1 MNEIVALVNYLPHQ
15 SIEQHLHQLIRSPYV
30 RKVLLIA
37 DGKAAVQPSK
47 VKISRKISIHTE
59 KTFREAI
66 LKIRSGHLL
75 FINSFDEIHFD
86 DFTLKRFMEVAE
98 STGAGIVY
106 ADYYEMEAT
115 LKEHPL
121 NDYQTGSVRDDFN
134 FGPLMLFSLPAVK
147 KVLNENGFH
156 APSMYAF
163 IYALRLRLSMD
174 CSLFHIQ
181 EFLYAVKRSSPLS
194 GSGIFSYVDPKN
206 RMMQKEMEAIF
217 TGYLRRIGAYL
228 EPRKQKVRRIR
239 GRSFPVK
246 ASVVIPVKNRKKT
259 IADAVKS
266 ALAQK
271 TDFPFNVIVVD
282 NHSTDGTSSLLSSMA
297 SKNPV
302 IRHIIP
308 SRLDL
313 GIGGCWNEA
322 IYSDLCGMYAVQL
335 DSDDLYSGR
344 DTLQTIIDMF
354 EEYNYAMIVGSYT
367 LVDKG
372 LHEIPPGLID
382 HREWTDDNGHNNALR
397 INGLGAP
404 RAFHTGVAREVGFLN
419 VSYGE
424 DYAMALRLSR
434 EWMIGRIYE
443 SLYLCRRW
451 EDNTDAA
458 LSIEKSNRH
467 DAFKDKI
474 RSIEI
479 AARQA
484 MNRKADKR

>member
-1 MNEIVALVNYLPHQ
+1 MSEIVALLNYLPNQ
-15 SIEQHLHQLIRSPYV
+15 STEQNIDRLTRSPYV
-30 RKVLLIA
+30 KKVLLIA
-37 DGKAAVQPSK
+37 DGNTATQTSK
-47 VKISRKISIHTE
+47 VKKSRKISIHTE
-59 KTFREAI
+59 KTFREAV
-66 LKIRSGHLL
+66 LKISSGHLL
-75 FINSFDEIHFD
+75 FINSFDEMHFD
-86 DFTLKRFMEVAE
+86 DFTLKRFIEVAE

-106 ADYYEMEAT
+106 ADYYEMEET

-147 KVLNENGFH
+147 KVINETGFH
-156 APSMYAF
+156 TPSIYAF
-163 IYALRLRLSMD
+163 IYDLRLKVSMD

-181 EFLYAVKRSSPLS
+181 EFLYAVKRSSSTS
-194 GSGIFSYVDPKN
+194 GNSIFSYVDPKN
-206 RMMQKEMEAIF
+206 RIIQKEMETVF
-217 TGYLRRIGAYL
+217 TGYLRGIGAYL
-228 EPRKQKVRRIR
+228 EPRKQKVRRTR

-246 ASVVIPVKNRKKT
+246 ASVIIPVKNRKKT
-259 IADAVKS
+259 IAEAIKS

-282 NHSTDGTSSLLSSMA
+282 NHSTDGTSSVLSSLA
-297 SKNPV
+297 SKNKVVEHV
-302 IRHIIP
+302 IP
-308 SRLDL
+308 LRLDL

-322 IYSDLCGMYAVQL
+322 IYSDHCGMYAVQL

-344 DTLQTIIDMF
+344 DTLQMIIDMF

-367 LVDKG
+367 LVERN
-372 LHEIPPGLID
+372 LHVIPPGLID

-404 RAFHTGVAREVGFLN
+404 RAFHTGVARDVGFLN

-424 DYAMALRLSR
+424 DYAMALRISR

-479 AARQA
+479 AARQT
-484 MNRKADKR
+484 MNRKTDKR